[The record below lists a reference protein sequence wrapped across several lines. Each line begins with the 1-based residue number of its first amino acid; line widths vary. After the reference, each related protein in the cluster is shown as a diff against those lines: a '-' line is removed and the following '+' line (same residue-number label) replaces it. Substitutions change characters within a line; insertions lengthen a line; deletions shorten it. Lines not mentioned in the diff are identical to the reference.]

1 MNASY
6 NDPPPRLPRGCGAST
21 STRSNFYTGQK
32 LGSKSHFYGRAAA
45 EEVLASSLSALL
57 RAGRARRGFSRSY
70 HPVRGA
76 ARFVPK
82 RAMLAVTSLSK
93 QQMRSALALHA
104 AASSMRGRRCDGR
117 CGIGHRTTY
126 RTPVIGRA
134 ALEEV
139 LAHFLS
145 VNFYGRAAPE
155 EVLASG
161 SKQTFTGGG
170 AALSRIKI
178 RSCTC
183 SGQVGLAAW
192 RSAADVLDKPVATWK
207 DRSRPG
213 RYLLGG
219 LGELSCE
226 PTTPLPSALRGQRC
240 ACTPFTARTK

>member
-1 MNASY
+1 MDRSRFRHAAARMLPHLVLCKKEKRNSFQTNHQGKLNSYTASLE
-6 NDPPPRLPRGCGAST
+6 NSKPHT

-139 LAHFLS
+139 LAHFL
-145 VNFYGRAAPE
+145 V
-155 EVLASG
+155 
-161 SKQTFTGGG
+161 
-170 AALSRIKI
+170 
-178 RSCTC
+178 
-183 SGQVGLAAW
+183 
-192 RSAADVLDKPVATWK
+192 
-207 DRSRPG
+207 
-213 RYLLGG
+213 
-219 LGELSCE
+219 
-226 PTTPLPSALRGQRC
+226 
-240 ACTPFTARTK
+240 